1 MQEPLFSV
9 ITTGK
14 GEKDTKKLKETFHNW
29 EVAKQIF
36 EDKIRRNKA
45 IEFVVADAGEN
56 ADFPKIENSFVI
68 DSNEYEKSRRELFEC
83 GVIKYSWW
91 DTPSIG
97 RNLGFRHSKGRLIV
111 FHDLD
116 SLFSTGSELDYRYIL
131 SELDEYDNYF
141 TAMYHAFKRKR
152 IVAAAP
158 SLRPRDSLKT
168 GRRFGMMGLNLMT
181 RFSLKIPTI
190 RINNIP
196 IVGPSIPG
204 CSITIL
210 HDVASQ
216 MASLNKAGPCDPE
229 LGVAE
234 DHKLSRLIGIYGKLS
249 YEKKAGVFTRTSSR
263 VSSGFDIIKSL
274 GYAFKGTPYFALPGI
289 FKYQKHNLSI

>member
-1 MQEPLFSV
+1 MQNPIFSV

-14 GEKDTKKLKETFHNW
+14 GEKDAATLKETFDNW

-36 EDKIRRNKA
+36 EDKLQRSKA
-45 IEFVVADAGEN
+45 IEFVIVDAGEN
-56 ADFPKIENSFVI
+56 AIFPEIEDSILI
-68 DSNEYEKSRRELFEC
+68 DSEEYERSRRELFEC
-83 GVIKYSWW
+83 GVIKHSWW

-97 RNLGFRHSKGRLIV
+97 RNLGFKRSKGRLII

-116 SLFSTGSELDYRYIL
+116 SLFSTGSELDYKYL
-131 SELDEYDNYF
+131 LPELDEYDNYF
-141 TAMYHAFKRKR
+141 FVMYRAFKRKQ
-152 IVAAAP
+152 IVAAVP
-158 SLRPRDSLKT
+158 SLRPRDSLRT

-190 RINNIP
+190 RIRNIP
-196 IVGPSIPG
+196 VVGPSVPG
-204 CSITIL
+204 CSITLL

-216 MASLNKAGPCDPE
+216 MASLNKTGPCDPE

-234 DHKLSRLIGIYGKLS
+234 DHKLSRLLGTYGKLS
-249 YEKKAGVFTRTSSR
+249 YEKKAGVFTRTSNR

-274 GYAFKGTPYFALPGI
+274 GYAFKGVPYFALPGF
-289 FKYQKHNLSI
+289 FKYQRHTLSI